1 MKVET
6 VSHFLF
12 QTLELAFGTAE
23 KPVWAFYLYNIVQTI
38 FMLGAALLNLFPST
52 LLAIDGAV
60 CGFGLLY
67 VIPICLHFRACFG
80 TSEEDKESGS
90 LVYGIIFVFGFALM
104 VLQLYQTFA

>member
-1 MKVET
+1 
-6 VSHFLF
+6 
-12 QTLELAFGTAE
+12 
-23 KPVWAFYLYNIVQTI
+23 
-38 FMLGAALLNLFPST
+38 MLGAALLNLFPST

-90 LVYGIIFVFGFALM
+90 LGSSLKEGGSGRVSEIASEDNLALEYKNQNPMITKVVYGIIFVFGFALM